1 MQMQEPEQR
10 PYQEGYEASLWAEEG
25 QNQYQYDAPKDLPPL
40 ESQGAEE
47 QATYQQQKIYPLNRK
62 KLVRAIIGIILTSIG
77 MSLFINGIVF
87 SSIGIEYN
95 ADNMTLL
102 TWSILGLVAS
112 ILFLAIDL
120 VLFVLSIITV
130 SKFKKQRRNYGRPI
144 HVNISI
150 GDKQNSFRFNVNAPG
165 EQLFERD

>member
-25 QNQYQYDAPKDLPPL
+25 RNQYQYDGPKDMSPP
-40 ESQGAEE
+40 EAQGE
-47 QATYQQQKIYPLNRK
+47 QMQAAYQQQKIYPIDRK

-95 ADNMTLL
+95 AHNITLL
-102 TWSILGLVAS
+102 TWSILGLVGS
-112 ILFLAIDL
+112 ILFLVIDL
-120 VLFVLSIITV
+120 VFFVLSIVIV

-150 GDKQNSFRFNVNAPG
+150 GEKQNSFRFNVNSPG

>member
-25 QNQYQYDAPKDLPPL
+25 RNQYQYDGPPPP
-40 ESQGAEE
+40 ESQGE
-47 QATYQQQKIYPLNRK
+47 QEQTTYQQQKIYPINRK
-62 KLVRAIIGIILTSIG
+62 KLIWAIIGIILTSIG

-87 SSIGIEYN
+87 SSIGIGNN
-95 ADNMTLL
+95 AHNITLL
-102 TWSILGLVAS
+102 TWSILELVGS
-112 ILFLAIDL
+112 ILFLVIDL
-120 VLFVLSIITV
+120 VFFVLSIVIV
-130 SKFKKQRRNYGRPI
+130 SKFQKQRRRYGRPI

-150 GDKQNSFRFNVNAPG
+150 GEKQSSFRFNVNSPG